1 MPRYTAVA
9 PTFTPLDYKT
19 RIAPLEQY
27 KEEYDKRMDA
37 LDEQGV
43 LADAIGG
50 LIDENQDPELART
63 YKDYNDKMVSTAQNL
78 LQTGDLGSSRRALG
92 ELRRDYAN
100 KLVPIQQAYNS
111 RAEAG
116 KTYQSIIAKDP
127 SYRGNNPVDDPL
139 SAYMNGKMPDQF
151 GISGD
156 KVYAEGMADAKA
168 QMTRIRQ
175 VVRDWG
181 LDKRLN
187 GQFFS
192 EAYANG
198 YDGKQVSEAL
208 AKLAGKDL
216 RDIATQEG
224 IGEITDA
231 FGYIQDSLKR
241 LYESNNVGK
250 LKNESYQKDIMNSAL
265 NGILAGMT
273 YEYKENFKEN
283 STIMTDYQKK
293 YLEYLGN
300 KPTGRTGSGS
310 SSGSPAEGT
319 VVIDNK
325 GKIFGDYE
333 TKAQATK
340 DASSIIGQD
349 KPKKRLTPKSIN
361 KENIQS
367 ELSPQTIEALFN
379 RYRLSINDDG
389 TIDEDM
395 RRQLLA
401 KELAKFIKENNINIS
416 TSDRKLLNKDG
427 SVKKWIAGTTVAEH
441 YRAKTTEDGED
452 QSDEDSDVWS
462 NPTDK
467 K

>member
-63 YKDYNDKMVSTAQNL
+63 YRDYNDKMVSTAQNL

-273 YEYKENFKEN
+273 YEYKENFKDN

-293 YLEYLGN
+293 YLDYLKN
-300 KPTGRTGSGS
+300 KPTGKTGSGS
-310 SSGSPAEGT
+310 SSSSPAEGT
-319 VVIDNK
+319 TIIDSS
-325 GKIFGDYE
+325 GKIVGSYE
-333 TKAQATK
+333 TKAQASK
-340 DASSIIGQD
+340 ASESINN
-349 KPKKRLTPKSIN
+349 KSAKKRLSPKSIN
-361 KENIQS
+361 SQNIRS
-367 ELSPQTIEALFN
+367 ELSPQTIESLFN
-379 RYRLSINDDG
+379 RYRLSIDYDKSELSK
-389 TIDEDM
+389 EDYEQM
-395 RRQLLA
+395 IA
-401 KELAKFIKENNINIS
+401 EELGEFLEENNINIS
-416 TSDRKLLNKDG
+416 TSDRKVLNKDG
-427 SVKKWIAGTTVAEH
+427 SIRRWVPGNTVAEH
-441 YRAKTTEDGED
+441 YRTKTIDGD
-452 QSDEDSDVWS
+452 DESG
-462 NPTDK
+462 NTDDIIARILGGDE
-467 K
+467 